1 VHITLASSI
10 EPVLPSFLRFSLSNE
25 RTAAV
30 SLRSA
35 SSCIYVVK
43 MHKIVLYIII
53 CTKICICRSQCAHD
67 SKMRCISKSC
77 TRNLQIYY
85 LTPACTLANWKRN
98 SNHSRTAHFS
108 NCTDSQIARNIM
120 HVVIV
125 IHIRVCSGSKSLTQ
139 LWSVIRPSE
148 IVLGGMW
155 GLADLKIPMHVH
167 FFRRAIFTHKVRQ
180 TDLVFSDQV
189 H

>member
-1 VHITLASSI
+1 
-10 EPVLPSFLRFSLSNE
+10 
-25 RTAAV
+25 
-30 SLRSA
+30 
-35 SSCIYVVK
+35 

-167 FFRRAIFTHKVRQ
+167 FFRRAIFTHKVRH
-180 TDLVFSDQV
+180 LVFSVRSPIRFISRSV
-189 H
+189 HAGLEVCVQQLRFVSPGLTFHTHRHTDRRHSSLCE